1 MTTPLK
7 SQAPAS
13 GGVSNKNAPPPMPY
27 PFPVGVYESTTQD
40 YDNTVQLGSSVT
52 AWTSPVQ
59 APLWNL
65 SPTGWLRGIFFDFTL
80 FFGSGNAAGA
90 FANDGPWSLIQKVI
104 LYDLGGEVVIS
115 LLGYEWLMMNK
126 FGGYF
131 NVGDPRGDITYV
143 TNPTAGNSQASPA
156 AHFIMYLPLEVV
168 LRDALGVVQNESKPG
183 WKIELWFDTAAN
195 AVAGGKTSGGT
206 PFTGAATVPSVRV
219 KGYLDSYTEPAAAAP
234 NGRPFAQTPPLP
246 GSLQYW
252 KQENTALPT
261 GSAKFDLSNGI
272 GFPLRNILYYTRDA
286 ADVSRSTSDANWPD
300 PATLLIGNINYF
312 TKGRNLWISKVGKSY
327 GFTGYGGAPAAAD
340 TSMGREN
347 GVWPVFMTQDLAN
360 DPGQELRF
368 KYIDT
373 QVNTL
378 IRLTGVFGGA
388 LTFFA
393 VTNWVATPSQNRYA
407 LIAGG

>member
-1 MTTPLK
+1 MTTPLRT
-7 SQAPAS
+7 QQPNQ
-13 GGVSNKNAPPPMPY
+13 GTGNKNAPPPKEY

-40 YDNTVQLGSSVT
+40 FDNTVLMAASVT
-52 AWTSPVQ
+52 AWNSPVQ
-59 APLWNL
+59 APLWNI
-65 SPTGWLRGIFFDFTL
+65 SPTGWLRGIWFDFTL
-80 FFGSGNAAGA
+80 FFASGNAAGA

-115 LLGYEWLMMNK
+115 ILGYEWLAMMK

-131 NVGDPRGDITYV
+131 NVGDPRGDLTYV
-143 TNPTAGNSQASPA
+143 TNASAGNSQASPA
-156 AHFIMYLPLEVV
+156 AHFVMYLPLEAV

-183 WKIELWFDTAAN
+183 WKVELWFDTAAN

-206 PFTGAATVPSVRV
+206 PFTGAAVNPSVRV

-252 KQENTALPT
+252 KQENGTLPS

-272 GFPLRNILYYTRDA
+272 GFPLRNVIYYTRDA
-286 ADVSRSTSDANWPD
+286 VDISRATSDANWPD

-312 TKGRNLWISKVGKSY
+312 TRGQKLWISKMGKAY
-327 GFTGYGGAPAAAD
+327 GLTGYGGAPAGPD
-340 TSMGREN
+340 TAGGREN
-347 GVWPVFMTQDLAN
+347 GVWPVWLTQDMNN

-378 IRLTGVFGGA
+378 VRLTGSFGGA
-388 LTFFA
+388 LTFYA
-393 VTNWVATPSQNRYA
+393 LTNWIATPSQNRYA
-407 LIAGG
+407 LIAG